1 VASPGKKKTLSTSFS
16 DSIKAV
22 RCDKSRSVRREREG
36 GRSLRER
43 KQQERNE
50 GVRNLEG
57 WGENRAAIR

>member
-1 VASPGKKKTLSTSFS
+1 VASPGKEKTLSTSLS

-43 KQQERNE
+43 KQQEINE
-50 GVRNLEG
+50 GVRSLEG